1 MEYRQLLEQRYSVRA
16 YERRDVEPDK
26 LRRVL
31 EAFVI
36 APSAANR
43 QPYGLIVMQTKGH
56 EAQLRRV
63 YAADWFASQPPYVVV
78 GCTIPETAW
87 TRRDGHNY
95 ADVDLA
101 IAFDHLVLAATAEG
115 LGTCWVGAFDPQA
128 AREVFQLP
136 DGVEPVVMSPLGYPA
151 DTPRPKLRKKFE
163 QLIHEG
169 RW

>member
-1 MEYRQLLEQRYSVRA
+1 
-16 YERRDVEPDK
+16 
-26 LRRVL
+26 
-31 EAFVI
+31 
-36 APSAANR
+36 
-43 QPYGLIVMQTKGH
+43 MQTRGH